1 MISSGGK
8 DFRSVVEVG
17 CAVYGF
23 GIGSENEK
31 VEEVVVNQPNC
42 LEAVQ
47 EMAEGRGA
55 RPMKY
60 SRTWVRTVMAWSGK
74 NEKSYV

>member
-1 MISSGGK
+1 MANLQIDRRAIGTLAPEFRAGSLISSGGK

-47 EMAEGRGA
+47 
-55 RPMKY
+55 
-60 SRTWVRTVMAWSGK
+60 
-74 NEKSYV
+74 